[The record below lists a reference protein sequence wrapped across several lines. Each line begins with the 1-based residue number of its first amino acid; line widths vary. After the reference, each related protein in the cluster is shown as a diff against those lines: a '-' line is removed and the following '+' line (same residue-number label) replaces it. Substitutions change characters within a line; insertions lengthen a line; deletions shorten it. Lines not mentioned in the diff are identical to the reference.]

1 METQGGLYVP
11 AGKERHVFKAPEPR
25 PSLLG
30 RCENRCPV
38 LRQQRLAAKAHGK
51 QTCTH
56 EKATN
61 APEGFHTQPVCTL
74 QVCCEVFAGLDK
86 LAQQKRKEAGKALP
100 ALGKRSRLELD
111 DAEEEAPIASMSQQ
125 DAGNK
130 GQPRQYRSNRLD
142 TPSHPGQ
149 PPMLWLISS
158 SLYLNFC
165 AFESNKSCKPV
176 HICLQGAGHDI
187 SIYGNAMCKDTH
199 VFTLRT
205 HACI

>member
-1 METQGGLYVP
+1 M
-11 AGKERHVFKAPEPR
+11 
-25 PSLLG
+25 
-30 RCENRCPV
+30 
-38 LRQQRLAAKAHGK
+38 
-51 QTCTH
+51 
-56 EKATN
+56 
-61 APEGFHTQPVCTL
+61 
-74 QVCCEVFAGLDK
+74 FAGLDK
-86 LAQQKRKEAGKALP
+86 LAQQKREEAGNKALP

-111 DAEEEAPIASMSQQ
+111 DAEEETPIASVSQQ
-125 DAGNK
+125 DVDNK

-158 SLYLNFC
+158 SLYLIFC